1 MKINVLKHTA
11 PLFAALLLAASL
23 SLPLAGC
30 ALPQDRAV
38 TETFAEEPAADAAP
52 ASEEAPEAEAGEEIP
67 LLDLNERTAAPGR
80 AAWSAD
86 RLTITAGGS
95 YRLSGALEGRVAV
108 DADGPV
114 TLILEGVTLVGESC
128 LDICSGDDVTL
139 EAAPGT
145 VNLLADVLP
154 ASGEAS
160 GGASSAEP
168 SVEAKAAGQ
177 EADTED
183 AEEAE
188 EDEDA
193 SGAVVTS
200 KAPLVFTGEGGITV
214 TAGVNNGIRCKDDLT
229 VESGTLAVTAANKAI
244 RANGSLTVEGGVL
257 TAEAGGSALSASAGR
272 ITPGAVSIRGGS
284 VTLSSEGRGINA
296 EDLAL
301 VSGGELVITSGDDGI
316 RADTVSITGGQLTIA
331 AGCDGI
337 QAGTLLTVEDGEIS
351 VTTGEGGGNAISH
364 PGESFGPW
372 AQTSATT
379 SDDLS
384 HKGLKSDGDI
394 AILGGTVALNTED
407 DAVHCAA
414 VCTVDGGRLDIV
426 STDDGVHADD
436 MLVINGGAVNLWDCF
451 EGLEAFAVEIRGGDV
466 YIRSVN
472 DGINANGMEMM
483 FRSSTQTEGEAVSAS
498 GATTTY
504 FLMAGGTLDLAVT
517 GSMSN
522 MGDGVDSN
530 GAVYI
535 TGGTAVVSTYGS
547 FMENGLDTGWGGP
560 VVTGGAVIA
569 GGSSAMA
576 ESFSS
581 YSTQCCAVVPTSWM
595 PDGTEVAII
604 DEDGGVIWSAVL
616 QDGFTCLQIS
626 HPDLRPGHIYTLTYG
641 DQSTT
646 LDFTSTTNIEST
658 RGFGGFPGGFR

>member
-38 TETFAEEPAADAAP
+38 TETPAEEPAADAAP

-86 RLTITAGGS
+86 RLTITAGGA
-95 YRLSGALEGRVAV
+95 YRLSGSLEGRVTV

-114 TLILEGVTLVGESC
+114 TLIFEGAALTGESC
-128 LDICSGDDVTL
+128 LDICSGDVVTL

-145 VNLLADVLP
+145 ANLLADVPP

-160 GGASSAEP
+160 GGASSAGP
-168 SVEAKAAGQ
+168 SGEAEDDGNAQ
-177 EADTED
+177 D
-183 AEEAE
+183 AEEPEAGE
-188 EDEDA
+188 VEDA

-200 KAPLVFTGEGGITV
+200 KAPLVFTGEGSITV
-214 TAGVNNGIRCKDDLT
+214 TAAVNNGIRCKDDLT

-284 VTLSSEGRGINA
+284 VTLASEGRGIDA

-316 RADTVSITGGQLTIA
+316 RADTVSIAGGHLTIA

-372 AQTSATT
+372 GQSSATE
-379 SDDLS
+379 DDAS
-384 HKGLKSDGDI
+384 RKGLKSGGGVTI
-394 AILGGTVALNTED
+394 TGGAITLNTED
-407 DAVHCAA
+407 DAIHCGTL
-414 VCTVDGGRLDIV
+414 CTVDGGQIDII
-426 STDDGVHADD
+426 SNDDGIHSDD
-436 MLVINGGAVNLWDCF
+436 MLVINGGAVNLRDCF

-483 FRSSTQTEGEAVSAS
+483 FRRNDTQTESEPVSAS

-560 VVTGGAVIA
+560 VVSGGAVIA
-569 GGSSAMA
+569 GGSSTMA

-626 HPDLRPGHIYTLTYG
+626 HPDLLPGHVYTLTYG

-646 LDFTSTTNIEST
+646 LDFTSTTNIESS
-658 RGFGGFPGGFR
+658 RGFGGGFPGPW